1 MLKNQKVKQMDC
13 KYSLRLITVLIT
25 ITLAAGALG
34 AQTLG
39 SGNSGKVLLLNFGYG
54 PQMPIGELADRFGSN
69 FAAEVSAE
77 YMTANNWAFGI
88 QGQFLFGS
96 TVNEDVLAGLR
107 TEAGDI
113 IGNDRE
119 PADIQ
124 LRQRGSY
131 YGLRVGKL
139 IGLAA
144 NNDRSGI
151 RINLGAGILQHR
163 IRIQDDPF
171 RGVPQIEGEYEKGY
185 DRLTNGLALHQFIGY
200 QTIGKTNG
208 VNITV
213 GFEFFE
219 GFTQNRRDF
228 NFDTRTA
235 DTDQRLDLLAGFRV
249 SFSLPFYQGN
259 SEDIYY

>member
-1 MLKNQKVKQMDC
+1 MKKDRTMRTKPF
-13 KYSLRLITVLIT
+13 LRVLLMAVVVLMT
-25 ITLAAGALG
+25 TPLS
-34 AQTLG
+34 AQFLG
-39 SGNSGKVLLLNFGYG
+39 SGNTGKVFLLNFGYG
-54 PQMPIGELADRFGSN
+54 PQMPIGDLADLFGSN
-69 FAAEVSAE
+69 FAAEVSLD
-77 YMTANNWAFGI
+77 YMTANNWTIGV

-96 TVNEDVLAGLR
+96 TVNEDVLASLR
-107 TEAGDI
+107 TASGDI

-139 IGLAA
+139 IGLSK
-144 NNDRSGI
+144 NNDRTGL
-151 RINLGAGILQHR
+151 RINLGAGLLQHR

-171 RGVPQIEGEYEKGY
+171 RAVPQLEGEYAKGY

-208 VNITV
+208 VNLTI

-219 GFTQNRRDF
+219 GFTQNRRSF

-235 DTDQRLDLLAGFRV
+235 DEEQRLDILAGLRF

-259 SEDIYY
+259 AEDIYY

>member
-1 MLKNQKVKQMDC
+1 MIIMKPMCWKRCLRAALMSTL
-13 KYSLRLITVLIT
+13 SLFLLQP
-25 ITLAAGALG
+25 LS
-34 AQTLG
+34 AQFLG
-39 SGNSGKVLLLNFGYG
+39 SGNSGKVILLNFGYG
-54 PQMPIGELADRFGSN
+54 PQIPIGELADRFGNN
-69 FAAEVSAE
+69 FAAEVSADF
-77 YMTANNWAFGI
+77 MTANNWTFGV

-96 TVNEDVLAGLR
+96 EVKEDVLASLR
-107 TEAGDI
+107 TETGDI

-131 YGLRVGKL
+131 YGVRAGKL
-139 IGLAA
+139 IGLSK
-144 NNDRSGI
+144 NNDRTGI
-151 RINLGAGILQHR
+151 RINLGAGLLQHR

-171 RGVPQIEGEYEKGY
+171 RTVPQLTGEYAKGY

-208 VNITV
+208 VNLTI

-219 GFTQNRRDF
+219 GFTQNRRSFDF
-228 NFDTRTA
+228 DRQAA
-235 DTDQRLDLLAGFRV
+235 DTEQRLDLLAGLRF

-259 SEDIYY
+259 AEEIFY